1 MGQNR
6 SRIGFIEKVDD
17 AVGKELLGGLEDVD
31 GRRVGIHFRIS
42 NFSRIKF
49 FRDFSVSV
57 LRQIIKP
64 GPYN

>member
-6 SRIGFIEKVDD
+6 SRLRFIEKVDD

-31 GRRVGIHFRIS
+31 GRRVGIRFGVS

-49 FRDFSVSV
+49 FRDFGVSV
-57 LRQIIKP
+57 LRQIIKHR
-64 GPYN
+64 PYN